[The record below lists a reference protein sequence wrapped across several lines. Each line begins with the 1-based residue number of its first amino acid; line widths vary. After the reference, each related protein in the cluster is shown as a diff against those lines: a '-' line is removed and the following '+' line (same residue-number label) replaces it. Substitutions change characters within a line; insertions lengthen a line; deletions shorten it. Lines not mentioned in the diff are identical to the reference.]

1 MQGEEGERCNCVRVG
16 KEQGTSDS
24 YIKYLQFVC

>member
-1 MQGEEGERCNCVRVG
+1 MQGGKRDGYLGLRVG

-24 YIKYLQFVC
+24 YVKYVQFVC